1 MKHDPVARF
10 REQPA
15 HPALK
20 ANLLMVAVMLLLLML
35 AVSSTLG
42 AQ

>member
-1 MKHDPVARF
+1 MKRDPVARF
-10 REQPA
+10 RVQPA

-20 ANLLMVAVMLLLLML
+20 ANLLMVAVVLLLLIL

-42 AQ
+42 VR